1 MSLDLKNIIKP
12 YPSPIITGRGID
24 LDFPMLAGC
33 LALLGL
39 GLVMITSASSEVA
52 AVQSGNTLYHMIRHL
67 IYLVIGLGACI
78 VTMMIPIATWQRLGW
93 LMLIGAFGL
102 LVMVILPGIGRE
114 VNGSMRWIGFG
125 AFNVQP
131 SEIAKVFV
139 VIYLAGYLVRRQKE
153 VRESWMGFF
162 KPFIV
167 LLPMAGLLL
176 MEPDFGATVVMM
188 GAAAAMLFLGGV
200 GLFRFT
206 LMVVLAVAAVTVLVQ
221 AQPYRMARLITFTDP
236 WSDQFGS
243 GYQLTQALIAFGRG
257 EWLGVGLGN
266 SVQKQ
271 FYLPEAHTDFVFSV
285 LAEELGVVGSLCTVA
300 LFVFVCV
307 RAMYIGMWAER
318 AKQFFGAYVAYG
330 LSFLWIGQFLIN
342 IGVNVGL
349 LVMVIVPGIGREVNG
364 SMRWIGFSF
373 FNVQPSEIAK
383 VFVVIYLAGYL
394 VRQQKEVR
402 ESWMGFFKPFIV
414 LLPMAGLLLM
424 EPDFGATVVMM
435 GAAAAMLF
443 LGGVGL
449 FRFALM
455 VALAVGAVFVLVQAQ
470 PYRMARLITFTDPWS
485 DQFGSGYQLTQALIA
500 FGRGEWFGVGL
511 GNSVQKQFYLPEA
524 HTDFVFSVLAEE
536 LGVVGS
542 LLTVALFV
550 FVCVR
555 GMYIGMW
562 AERAK
567 QYFAAYMA
575 YGLSFLWIGQFLIN
589 IGVNV
594 GLLPTKGLTLPFLS
608 YGGSSLVIC
617 CVCMGLLLRIEWESR
632 THLGS
637 EETDFKES
645 DFAEEP
651 NNGR

>member
-1 MSLDLKNIIKP
+1 MFGVIKP
-12 YPSPIITGRGID
+12 YPSPLISGRGID
-24 LDFPMLAGC
+24 LDFPMLVGC

-52 AVQSGNTLYHMIRHL
+52 AVQSGNTLYMMTRHL
-67 IYLVIGLGACI
+67 VYLLIGLGACG
-78 VTMMIPIATWQRLGW
+78 VTMMIPVATWQRLGW
-93 LMLIGAFGL
+93 LMLLGAFGL
-102 LVMVILPGIGRE
+102 LLLVLVPGIGRE

-139 VIYLAGYLVRRQKE
+139 VIFLAGYLIRQQQE

-200 GLFRFT
+200 GLFRFS
-206 LMVVLAVAAVTVLVQ
+206 LMVVLAVASVVVLVQ
-221 AQPYRMARLITFTDP
+221 AQPYRMARLTNFTDP
-236 WSDQFGS
+236 W
-243 GYQLTQALIAFGRG
+243 A
-257 EWLGVGLGN
+257 
-266 SVQKQ
+266 
-271 FYLPEAHTDFVFSV
+271 
-285 LAEELGVVGSLCTVA
+285 
-300 LFVFVCV
+300 
-307 RAMYIGMWAER
+307 
-318 AKQFFGAYVAYG
+318 
-330 LSFLWIGQFLIN
+330 
-342 IGVNVGL
+342 
-349 LVMVIVPGIGREVNG
+349 
-364 SMRWIGFSF
+364 
-373 FNVQPSEIAK
+373 
-383 VFVVIYLAGYL
+383 
-394 VRQQKEVR
+394 
-402 ESWMGFFKPFIV
+402 
-414 LLPMAGLLLM
+414 
-424 EPDFGATVVMM
+424 
-435 GAAAAMLF
+435 
-443 LGGVGL
+443 
-449 FRFALM
+449 
-455 VALAVGAVFVLVQAQ
+455 
-470 PYRMARLITFTDPWS
+470 

-536 LGVVGS
+536 LGVIGS
-542 LLTVALFV
+542 LITVALFL
-550 FVCVR
+550 FVSIR

-567 QYFAAYMA
+567 QFFGAYVA

-617 CVCMGLLLRIEWESR
+617 CASLGLLLRIEWESR
-632 THLGS
+632 NNMGS
-637 EETDFKES
+637 EEAEFKES
-645 DFAEEP
+645 DFAEETP
-651 NNGR
+651 HGR

>member
-1 MSLDLKNIIKP
+1 M
-12 YPSPIITGRGID
+12 
-24 LDFPMLAGC
+24 
-33 LALLGL
+33 
-39 GLVMITSASSEVA
+39 
-52 AVQSGNTLYHMIRHL
+52 
-67 IYLVIGLGACI
+67 IGLGACI

-102 LVMVILPGIGRE
+102 LIMVILPGIGRE

-300 LFVFVCV
+300 LFVFVCARHV
-307 RAMYIGMWAER
+307 HR
-318 AKQFFGAYVAYG
+318 
-330 LSFLWIGQFLIN
+330 
-342 IGVNVGL
+342 
-349 LVMVIVPGIGREVNG
+349 LVGREG
-364 SMRWIGFSF
+364 
-373 FNVQPSEIAK
+373 QT
-383 VFVVIYLAGYL
+383 VFRCVCGVWLVVPVDRPVPDQY
-394 VRQQKEVR
+394 RR
-402 ESWMGFFKPFIV
+402 ERRPAADQG
-414 LLPMAGLLLM
+414 
-424 EPDFGATVVMM
+424 PD
-435 GAAAAMLF
+435 
-443 LGGVGL
+443 
-449 FRFALM
+449 
-455 VALAVGAVFVLVQAQ
+455 LAVSQLRRQFVGDLLCLSWLVAAHRVGESNPPGQRRDGVQRKRLRRGA
-470 PYRMARLITFTDPWS
+470 DPWA
-485 DQFGSGYQLTQALIA
+485 LT
-500 FGRGEWFGVGL
+500 
-511 GNSVQKQFYLPEA
+511 
-524 HTDFVFSVLAEE
+524 
-536 LGVVGS
+536 
-542 LLTVALFV
+542 
-550 FVCVR
+550 C
-555 GMYIGMW
+555 
-562 AERAK
+562 
-567 QYFAAYMA
+567 
-575 YGLSFLWIGQFLIN
+575 
-589 IGVNV
+589 
-594 GLLPTKGLTLPFLS
+594 
-608 YGGSSLVIC
+608 
-617 CVCMGLLLRIEWESR
+617 
-632 THLGS
+632 
-637 EETDFKES
+637 
-645 DFAEEP
+645 
-651 NNGR
+651 

>member
-1 MSLDLKNIIKP
+1 MIFGVIKP
-12 YPSPIITGRGID
+12 YPSPIISGRGVD
-24 LDFPMLAGC
+24 VDFPMLAGC

-52 AVQSGNTLYHMIRHL
+52 AVQSGNTLYMMTRHL
-67 IYLVIGLGACI
+67 IYLILGLGACG
-78 VTMMIPIATWQRLGW
+78 VTMLIPVATWQRLGW
-93 LMLIGAFGL
+93 LMLLGAFGL
-102 LVMVILPGIGRE
+102 LILVLVPGIGRE

-125 AFNVQP
+125 MFNVQP

-139 VIYLAGYLVRRQKE
+139 VIFLAGYLIRRQQE

-167 LLPMAGLLL
+167 LM
-176 MEPDFGATVVMM
+176 
-188 GAAAAMLFLGGV
+188 
-200 GLFRFT
+200 
-206 LMVVLAVAAVTVLVQ
+206 
-221 AQPYRMARLITFTDP
+221 
-236 WSDQFGS
+236 
-243 GYQLTQALIAFGRG
+243 
-257 EWLGVGLGN
+257 
-266 SVQKQ
+266 
-271 FYLPEAHTDFVFSV
+271 
-285 LAEELGVVGSLCTVA
+285 
-300 LFVFVCV
+300 
-307 RAMYIGMWAER
+307 
-318 AKQFFGAYVAYG
+318 
-330 LSFLWIGQFLIN
+330 
-342 IGVNVGL
+342 
-349 LVMVIVPGIGREVNG
+349 
-364 SMRWIGFSF
+364 
-373 FNVQPSEIAK
+373 
-383 VFVVIYLAGYL
+383 
-394 VRQQKEVR
+394 
-402 ESWMGFFKPFIV
+402 
-414 LLPMAGLLLM
+414 PMAGLLLM

-455 VALAVGAVFVLVQAQ
+455 VALAVAAVFVLVQAQ

-542 LLTVALFV
+542 LATVALFV
-550 FVCVR
+550 FVSIR
-555 GMYIGMW
+555 AMYIGMW

-567 QYFAAYMA
+567 QFFAAYTA
-575 YGLSFLWIGQFLIN
+575 YGLAFLWIGQFLIN

-608 YGGSSLVIC
+608 YGGSSLIIC
-617 CVCMGLLLRIEWESR
+617 CASLGLLLRIEWESR
-632 THLGS
+632 NNMGS
-637 EETDFKES
+637 EEAEFNES

-651 NNGR
+651 ANGRR

>member
-1 MSLDLKNIIKP
+1 MIFGVIKP
-12 YPSPIITGRGID
+12 FPSPIISGRGVD
-24 LDFPMLAGC
+24 VDFPMLAGC

-52 AVQSGNTLYHMIRHL
+52 AVNSGNTLYMMTRHL
-67 IYLVIGLGACI
+67 IYMIIGIFACGL
-78 VTMMIPIATWQRLGW
+78 TMMIPVATWQRLGW
-93 LMLIGAFGL
+93 MMLLGAFGL
-102 LVMVILPGIGRE
+102 LVMVLIPGVGRE

-125 AFNVQP
+125 MFNVQP

-139 VIYLAGYLVRRQKE
+139 VIFLAGYLIRRQQE

-200 GLFRFT
+200 GLFRFS
-206 LMVVLAVAAVTVLVQ
+206 LMVALAVGAVFVLVQ

-285 LAEELGVVGSLCTVA
+285 LAEELGVVGSLLTVA
-300 LFVFVCV
+300 LFVFVSI

-330 LSFLWIGQFLIN
+330 L
-342 IGVNVGL
+342 
-349 LVMVIVPGIGREVNG
+349 
-364 SMRWIGFSF
+364 
-373 FNVQPSEIAK
+373 A
-383 VFVVIYLAGYL
+383 
-394 VRQQKEVR
+394 
-402 ESWMGFFKPFIV
+402 
-414 LLPMAGLLLM
+414 
-424 EPDFGATVVMM
+424 
-435 GAAAAMLF
+435 
-443 LGGVGL
+443 
-449 FRFALM
+449 
-455 VALAVGAVFVLVQAQ
+455 
-470 PYRMARLITFTDPWS
+470 
-485 DQFGSGYQLTQALIA
+485 
-500 FGRGEWFGVGL
+500 
-511 GNSVQKQFYLPEA
+511 
-524 HTDFVFSVLAEE
+524 
-536 LGVVGS
+536 
-542 LLTVALFV
+542 
-550 FVCVR
+550 
-555 GMYIGMW
+555 
-562 AERAK
+562 
-567 QYFAAYMA
+567 
-575 YGLSFLWIGQFLIN
+575 FLWIGQFLIN

-617 CVCMGLLLRIEWESR
+617 CASLGLLLRIEWESR
-632 THLGS
+632 NNMGS
-637 EETDFKES
+637 EEAEFNES

-651 NNGR
+651 NHGR

>member
-1 MSLDLKNIIKP
+1 MFGVIKP
-12 YPSPIITGRGID
+12 YPSPLISGRGID
-24 LDFPMLAGC
+24 LDFPMLVGC

-52 AVQSGNTLYHMIRHL
+52 AVQSGNTLYMMTRHL
-67 IYLVIGLGACI
+67 VYLLIGLGACG
-78 VTMMIPIATWQRLGW
+78 VTMMIPVATWQRLGW
-93 LMLIGAFGL
+93 LMLLGAFGL
-102 LVMVILPGIGRE
+102 LLLLLVLVPGIGRE

-139 VIYLAGYLVRRQKE
+139 VIFLAGYLIRRQQE

-200 GLFRFT
+200 GLFRFS
-206 LMVVLAVAAVTVLVQ
+206 LMVVLAVASVVVLVQ
-221 AQPYRMARLITFTDP
+221 AQPYRMARLTNFTDP
-236 WSDQFGS
+236 W
-243 GYQLTQALIAFGRG
+243 A
-257 EWLGVGLGN
+257 
-266 SVQKQ
+266 
-271 FYLPEAHTDFVFSV
+271 
-285 LAEELGVVGSLCTVA
+285 
-300 LFVFVCV
+300 
-307 RAMYIGMWAER
+307 
-318 AKQFFGAYVAYG
+318 
-330 LSFLWIGQFLIN
+330 
-342 IGVNVGL
+342 
-349 LVMVIVPGIGREVNG
+349 
-364 SMRWIGFSF
+364 
-373 FNVQPSEIAK
+373 
-383 VFVVIYLAGYL
+383 
-394 VRQQKEVR
+394 
-402 ESWMGFFKPFIV
+402 
-414 LLPMAGLLLM
+414 
-424 EPDFGATVVMM
+424 
-435 GAAAAMLF
+435 
-443 LGGVGL
+443 
-449 FRFALM
+449 
-455 VALAVGAVFVLVQAQ
+455 
-470 PYRMARLITFTDPWS
+470 

-542 LLTVALFV
+542 LLTVALFL
-550 FVCVR
+550 FVSIR

-567 QYFAAYMA
+567 QFFGAYVA

-617 CVCMGLLLRIEWESR
+617 CASLGLLLRIEWESR
-632 THLGS
+632 NNMGS
-637 EETDFKES
+637 EEAEFKES
-645 DFAEEP
+645 DFAEETP
-651 NNGR
+651 HGR

>member
-1 MSLDLKNIIKP
+1 MLGIIRP
-12 YPSPIITGRGID
+12 YPSPLISGRGID
-24 LDFPMLAGC
+24 VDFPMLAGC

-52 AVQSGNTLYHMIRHL
+52 AVQSGNPLYMMIRHL
-67 IYLVIGLGACI
+67 IYLVIGLGVCAA
-78 VTMMIPIATWQRLGW
+78 TMMIPVSTWQRLGW

-102 LVMVILPGIGRE
+102 LVIVLVPGLGRE

-125 AFNVQP
+125 MFNVQP

-139 VIYLAGYLVRRQKE
+139 VIFLGGYLVRQQQE

-206 LMVVLAVAAVTVLVQ
+206 LMVVLAV
-221 AQPYRMARLITFTDP
+221 
-236 WSDQFGS
+236 
-243 GYQLTQALIAFGRG
+243 
-257 EWLGVGLGN
+257 
-266 SVQKQ
+266 
-271 FYLPEAHTDFVFSV
+271 
-285 LAEELGVVGSLCTVA
+285 
-300 LFVFVCV
+300 
-307 RAMYIGMWAER
+307 
-318 AKQFFGAYVAYG
+318 
-330 LSFLWIGQFLIN
+330 
-342 IGVNVGL
+342 
-349 LVMVIVPGIGREVNG
+349 
-364 SMRWIGFSF
+364 
-373 FNVQPSEIAK
+373 
-383 VFVVIYLAGYL
+383 
-394 VRQQKEVR
+394 
-402 ESWMGFFKPFIV
+402 
-414 LLPMAGLLLM
+414 
-424 EPDFGATVVMM
+424 
-435 GAAAAMLF
+435 
-443 LGGVGL
+443 
-449 FRFALM
+449 
-455 VALAVGAVFVLVQAQ
+455 GAVFVLVQAQ

-485 DQFGSGYQLTQALIA
+485 DQFGAGYQLTQALIA

-524 HTDFVFSVLAEE
+524 HTDFVFAVLAEE

-550 FVCVR
+550 FVSIR
-555 GMYIGMW
+555 AMYIGLW

-567 QYFAAYMA
+567 QYFGAYVA
-575 YGLSFLWIGQFLIN
+575 YGLAFLWIGQFLIN

-617 CVCMGLLLRIEWESR
+617 CASLGLLLRIEWESR
-632 THLGS
+632 TNTGS
-637 EETDFKES
+637 EETEFNES
-645 DFAEEP
+645 DFAEES

>member
-1 MSLDLKNIIKP
+1 MIFGVIKP
-12 YPSPIITGRGID
+12 YPSPLISGRGID
-24 LDFPMLAGC
+24 VDFPMLAGC

-52 AVQSGNTLYHMIRHL
+52 AVQSGNTLYMMTRHL
-67 IYLVIGLGACI
+67 IYMIIGIGACG
-78 VTMMIPIATWQRLGW
+78 VTMMIPVATWQRLGW
-93 LMLIGAFGL
+93 LMLLGAFGL
-102 LVMVILPGIGRE
+102 LVMVLIPGVGRE

-131 SEIAKVFV
+131 SEIAKLFV
-139 VIYLAGYLVRRQKE
+139 VIFLAGYLIRRQTE

-200 GLFRFT
+200 GLFRFS
-206 LMVVLAVAAVTVLVQ
+206 LMVALAVGAVFVLVQ

-285 LAEELGVVGSLCTVA
+285 LAEELGVVGSLLTVGLF
-300 LFVFVCV
+300 LFVSI

-330 LSFLWIGQFLIN
+330 LAFLWIGQI
-342 IGVNVGL
+342 
-349 LVMVIVPGIGREVNG
+349 
-364 SMRWIGFSF
+364 
-373 FNVQPSEIAK
+373 
-383 VFVVIYLAGYL
+383 
-394 VRQQKEVR
+394 
-402 ESWMGFFKPFIV
+402 
-414 LLPMAGLLLM
+414 
-424 EPDFGATVVMM
+424 
-435 GAAAAMLF
+435 
-443 LGGVGL
+443 
-449 FRFALM
+449 
-455 VALAVGAVFVLVQAQ
+455 
-470 PYRMARLITFTDPWS
+470 
-485 DQFGSGYQLTQALIA
+485 
-500 FGRGEWFGVGL
+500 
-511 GNSVQKQFYLPEA
+511 
-524 HTDFVFSVLAEE
+524 
-536 LGVVGS
+536 
-542 LLTVALFV
+542 
-550 FVCVR
+550 
-555 GMYIGMW
+555 
-562 AERAK
+562 
-567 QYFAAYMA
+567 
-575 YGLSFLWIGQFLIN
+575 LIN

-617 CVCMGLLLRIEWESR
+617 CASLGLLLRIEWESR
-632 THLGS
+632 NNMGS
-637 EETDFKES
+637 EEAEFNES

-651 NNGR
+651 PHGR